1 MKKLIALLL
10 AAVMCLS
17 LVACGKSEAAK
28 TMDEMI
34 EGIGNVTLESEEAIA
49 AAEKMYEAL
58 TEEQKSELDNYA
70 LLVAARAELDKLIE
84 ESIPTKEEMLAIA
97 EEYSS
102 SDIQNDSIENI
113 VKAKQ
118 KYCNKTLLL
127 SGMVRNIEED
137 HIELA
142 PIYSSNYI
150 IDVYLSIDDLVL
162 LEQGQSIT
170 VVGTTTDEI
179 IDDSES
185 VAEYTFDYSHY
196 QMPVAYLVK
205 DTVEVTGI
213 LKGVNTSYAPAF
225 NIQIGESN
233 YLKLIYFGESVDTST
248 LEFGQEITF
257 IAKAISKN
265 DNWHYY
271 DAEIIG

>member
-1 MKKLIALLL
+1 MKKFIALLL

-17 LVACGKSEAAK
+17 FVACGKSEAAK
-28 TMDEMI
+28 
-34 EGIGNVTLESEEAIA
+34 
-49 AAEKMYEAL
+49 
-58 TEEQKSELDNYA
+58 
-70 LLVAARAELDKLIE
+70 
-84 ESIPTKEEMLAIA
+84 TKEEMLAIA
-97 EEYSS
+97 EEYRC

-127 SGMVRNIEED
+127 SGMVSNIEED

-142 PIYSSNYI
+142 PIYGSNYI

-162 LEQGQSIT
+162 LEQGQLIT

-179 IDDSES
+179 IDESEN
-185 VAEYTFDYSHY
+185 VAGCTFDYSHY

-213 LKGVNTSYAPAF
+213 LKDVNNSFAPAF

-233 YLKLIYFGESVDTST
+233 VLKLIYFAENVDTST
-248 LEFGQEITF
+248 LEYGQEITF
-257 IAKAISKN
+257 VAKEISKN
-265 DNWHYY
+265 DNLHYY

>member
-1 MKKLIALLL
+1 MKKFIALLL

-28 TMDEMI
+28 T
-34 EGIGNVTLESEEAIA
+34 
-49 AAEKMYEAL
+49 
-58 TEEQKSELDNYA
+58 
-70 LLVAARAELDKLIE
+70 
-84 ESIPTKEEMLAIA
+84 KEEMLAIA
-97 EEYSS
+97 EEYRS

-162 LEQGQSIT
+162 LEQGQSVT
-170 VVGTTTDEI
+170 VVGTTIDEI
-179 IDDSES
+179 IDKSEN
-185 VAEYTFDYSHY
+185 AAGYTFNYSHY

-205 DTVEVTGI
+205 YTVEVTGI
-213 LKGVNTSYAPAF
+213 LKGVNNDFAPAF
-225 NIQIGESN
+225 NIQIGSSN
-233 YLKLIYFGESVDTST
+233 VLKLIYFAENVDTST
-248 LEFGQEITF
+248 LEYGQEITF
-257 IAKAISKN
+257 VAKEISEN
-265 DNWHYY
+265 DNLHYY

>member
-1 MKKLIALLL
+1 MKKFIALLL

-142 PIYSSNYI
+142 PIYSSN
-150 IDVYLSIDDLVL
+150 
-162 LEQGQSIT
+162 
-170 VVGTTTDEI
+170 
-179 IDDSES
+179 
-185 VAEYTFDYSHY
+185 
-196 QMPVAYLVK
+196 
-205 DTVEVTGI
+205 
-213 LKGVNTSYAPAF
+213 
-225 NIQIGESN
+225 
-233 YLKLIYFGESVDTST
+233 
-248 LEFGQEITF
+248 
-257 IAKAISKN
+257 
-265 DNWHYY
+265 
-271 DAEIIG
+271 